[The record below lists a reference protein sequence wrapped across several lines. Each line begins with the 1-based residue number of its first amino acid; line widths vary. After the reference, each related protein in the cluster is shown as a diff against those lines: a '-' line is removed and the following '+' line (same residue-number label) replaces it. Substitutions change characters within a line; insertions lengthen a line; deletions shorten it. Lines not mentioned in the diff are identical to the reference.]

1 VTQKTSQTSTDP
13 AVLTFEAALDAR
25 AQAMADACTRCG
37 KCVEVCPVT
46 GPGGLTP
53 EELKNPVEVI
63 GGVIDIVRTGQLR
76 TNDGSDAARKWANAC
91 ILSGECIKACDYGVN
106 PRFLLHMARV
116 KMARAAEPALQ
127 RKNGVDGFRKV
138 AREVTQLSRIQLDD
152 ALLERLGQGTKR
164 VEIAQENRREP
175 PDFVFYTGCNVLK
188 TPHIALLALDI
199 MDALGVTYEVMGG
212 PTHCCGI
219 VQMRAGDVAT
229 SGRVAEGTL
238 DKLAHSKSGQVLSWC
253 PSCQVQFA
261 ETTLPTI
268 EKTRGAKPFEMTP
281 FTLFIRKNLD
291 RLRPLLREPVPL
303 RIALHR
309 HPGIAGV
316 VEAAQDI
323 LRAVPGIEI
332 VDLHQPAVGLQ
343 ANSIRVL
350 PAYRRELHEQE
361 LQAAA
366 SAGVDALVA
375 VYHSDHRELC
385 AHERDWPFRIMN
397 IYEIVGLSMGLHRDD
412 HFKRLKKM
420 QDADAILADCREL
433 IEAHGLDVEATRAAI
448 VAMLDE
454 QPAPLRGVG

>member
-1 VTQKTSQTSTDP
+1 VTQHPSQSSADS
-13 AVLTFEAALDAR
+13 AMLTFEAALDAR

-46 GPGGLTP
+46 SPGGLTA
-53 EELKNPVEVI
+53 EELKNPAAVI
-63 GGVIDIVRTGQLR
+63 GGVVDIVRTGQVR
-76 TNDGSDAARKWANAC
+76 TDGGNDAARKWANAC

-106 PRFLLHMARV
+106 PRFLLYMARV
-116 KMARAAEPALQ
+116 KMAHAAEPAVQ

-138 AREVTQLSRIQLDD
+138 AREVTHLSRIQLDD
-152 ALLERLGQGTKR
+152 GLLQRLGQGQKQTSDTQAS
-164 VEIAQENRREP
+164 EQSP

-238 DKLAHSKSGQVLSWC
+238 DKLSRSKTGQVLSWC

-268 EKTRGAKPFEMTP
+268 EKTRGARPFEMTP

-291 RLRPLLREPVPL
+291 RLRPMLREPVPM

-316 VEAAQDI
+316 VDAAADI

-350 PAYRRELHEQE
+350 PAHRRQLQERELE
-361 LQAAA
+361 AAA
-366 SAGVDALVA
+366 AAGIDALVA

-397 IYEIVGLSMGLHRDD
+397 IYEIVGLSMGLHQDD
-412 HFKRLKKM
+412 RFKRLKMM
-420 QDADAILADCREL
+420 QDADAILADVRDLVEQ
-433 IEAHGLDVEATRAAI
+433 HGLDVEATRAAI
-448 VAMLDE
+448 KAMLEE
-454 QPAPLRGVG
+454 QPAPLRGAR